1 MLSYMKLR
9 TRITRGG
16 QISIPAAVRRR
27 WATDNILIEDSGDA
41 LVVRPLPADPIGA
54 AIGSLPLPAGL
65 TADELRSQAR
75 AEDQAHTN
83 RRHRVS

>member
-1 MLSYMKLR
+1 MKIR

-27 WATDNILIEDSGDA
+27 WATDNILLEDSGGDK
-41 LVVRPLPADPIGA
+41 LVLRPLPADPIDA

-65 TADELRSQAR
+65 TAERLRAR
-75 AEDQAHTN
+75 AREEQREA
-83 RRHRVS
+83 RHRRAGA

>member
-1 MLSYMKLR
+1 MKLR

-27 WATDNILIEDSGDA
+27 WATDNIVIEDGGDA
-41 LVVRPLPADPIGA
+41 LVLRPLPADPIGA

-65 TADELRSQAR
+65 TTDELRSRAR
-75 AEDQAHTN
+75 AEGQADTD
-83 RRHRVS
+83 RRHQDG